1 MPGTSSPCY
10 RAAMHPDVADAR
22 AFAIAA
28 HGDQAYGEFPYVHHL
43 DAVAAILAPYGITAQ
58 VIGYL
63 HDTIEDTPVTREEVE
78 ARFGTHVADCV
89 AILTDEPGPNRK
101 ARKQLTYAKMAQV
114 GASHELALVAKVADR
129 LANVRACIASGNSG
143 MRAMY
148 RDEHAT
154 FRPAVFRD
162 GLCDPLWDEL
172 DGLLAT

>member
-1 MPGTSSPCY
+1 
-10 RAAMHPDVADAR
+10 MHPDVADAR

-28 HGDQAYGEFPYVHHL
+28 HGDQSYGEFPYVHHL
-43 DAVAAILAPYGITAQ
+43 DAVAAILAPCGIAAQ

-101 ARKQLTYAKMAQV
+101 ARKLLTYAKMAQV
-114 GASHELALVAKVADR
+114 GASHELALIAKTADR
-129 LANVRACIASGNSG
+129 LANVRACIASGNAG
-143 MRAMY
+143 MLAMY

-154 FRPAVFRD
+154 FRPAVFRN
-162 GLCDPLWDEL
+162 GLCDPLWGEL
-172 DGLLAT
+172 DGLLAA

>member
-1 MPGTSSPCY
+1 
-10 RAAMHPDVADAR
+10 MHPDAADAR
-22 AFAIAA
+22 TFAIAA
-28 HGDQAYGEFPYVHHL
+28 HGDQAYGAYPYVHHL

-78 ARFGTHVADCV
+78 ARFGAHVADCV

-114 GASHELALVAKVADR
+114 GASHELALIAKVADR
-129 LANVRACIASGNSG
+129 LANVRACIASGNTG
-143 MRAMY
+143 MLAMY
-148 RDEHAT
+148 HDEHAT

-162 GLCDPLWDEL
+162 GLCDSLWDEL
-172 DGLLAT
+172 DGLLAA